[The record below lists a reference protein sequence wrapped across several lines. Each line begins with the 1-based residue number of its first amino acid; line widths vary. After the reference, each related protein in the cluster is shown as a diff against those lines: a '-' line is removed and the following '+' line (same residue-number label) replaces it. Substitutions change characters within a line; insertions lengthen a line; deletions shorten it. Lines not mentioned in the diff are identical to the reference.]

1 MKKLKILSL
10 SLLAGLFVYV
20 NANAQSRTIV
30 ELAAETPEL
39 STLVKAVKAAGL
51 VETLSQD
58 GPFTVFAPTNEA
70 FAALPDGVLEE
81 LMKPE
86 NKEKLMSILTYHVV
100 PGEVMSSDL
109 SDGLKANTVE
119 GQSVTFDLT
128 DGVKVNDATVAMADV
143 KASNGVVHV
152 INQVILPPSM

>member
-1 MKKLKILSL
+1 MKKFRILSL
-10 SLLAGLFVYV
+10 TLLAGVFIYF
-20 NANAQSRTIV
+20 NASAQSKTIV

-39 STLVKAVKAAGL
+39 STLVTAVKAAGL
-51 VETLSQD
+51 VETLNQK
-58 GPFTVFAPTNEA
+58 GPFTVFAPTNDA
-70 FAALPDGVLEE
+70 FAALPDGVLED

-119 GQSVTFDLT
+119 GQSITFDLS
-128 DGVKVNDATVAMADV
+128 DGVKVNDASVALADV
-143 KASNGVVHV
+143 RASNGVVHV
-152 INQVILPPSM
+152 IDQVILPPSM

>member
-1 MKKLKILSL
+1 MKKIKILSL
-10 SLLAGLFVYV
+10 ILLAGTFVYF
-20 NANAQSRTIV
+20 NANAQSKTIV

-39 STLVKAVKAAGL
+39 STLVTAVKAAGL
-51 VETLSQD
+51 VETLNQD
-58 GPFTVFAPTNEA
+58 GPYTVFAPTNDA
-70 FAALPDGVLEE
+70 FAALPDGVLED

-119 GQSVTFDLT
+119 GQALTFDLS
-128 DGVKVNDATVAMADV
+128 DGVKVNDASVALADV

-152 INQVILPPSM
+152 IDQVILPPSM